1 MTKKENVSPVKDPL
15 VHNVV
20 LLNKL
25 PIHLH
30 KYLYPFFVLYIIL
43 LLVWIQFFDSKR
55 PDFAIAAAI
64 ALFLVQVI
72 TMLSC
77 FWSCNVRVL
86 LTCSKVDTTEEASF
100 VKVVPTPHNG
110 ATEIIK
116 LQRAPHKG
124 KLRTWFEFQKV
135 MYIYDDFEK
144 KRFYPISFPISES
157 FNFYQSSKGLAN
169 DEQLN
174 EALHTYGENEMEMVI
189 PEFKVL
195 FQERATAPFFV
206 FQVFCV
212 VLWCLDEYWYYSLF
226 TLAMLVGFEC
236 TLVQQQLRN
245 MAEIRKMGNK
255 SHKINVYRSRK
266 WRQIDSNKLVA
277 GDIVSLVRSTPQE
290 EKLVPCD
297 ILLLRGR
304 LIVDEAMLTGESVPQ
319 MKEPIESA
327 NGDTVLD
334 LDAHSRVHLISGGT
348 RIVQHDPPAKVNS
361 SSADQSNV
369 VTSGVSRPGDNGC
382 VGYVLRTGFSTSQ
395 GKLLRTILFGV
406 KRVTANNL
414 ETFAFIV
421 FLLMFAIAAA
431 AYVWVVGTADPE
443 RSKYKLLLN
452 CILILTSV
460 VPPELPIVLSLA
472 VNSSLLALTKLYVF
486 CTEPFRIPFAGKIDV
501 CCFDK
506 TGTLTSDSLMVEG
519 IAGTDPENP
528 LQLCAVTE
536 APVLTQKAVASCHAL
551 ANVNDE
557 LIGDPLEQAMFN
569 AVEWNITKADVVIP
583 RKKQAA
589 FTPLKIVH
597 RFHFTSTLKRMSTIV
612 SEETHNRQTHLIC
625 CKGAAEVLKN
635 MLESVPANYDKV
647 HQQLAQRGARV
658 LALAMRD
665 CERVFT
671 SSEIRSM
678 KREDIERDLQ
688 FVGFIVVSSPLKKDS
703 KSVISEIKASS
714 HHVSMI
720 TGDNPLTACHVGRV
734 LKFLHPTRSLLLS
747 NDQGAWVWKSV
758 LESDDCEQIRIKCD
772 KLSFKSIAKYDLC
785 LTGDGLS
792 HLLKMDNKYFNKVLP
807 LVRIFA
813 RVSPKQKEQIITS
826 MKQLNFNVVMCGD
839 GTNDVGALKHA
850 HVGVA
855 LLSGSKKVA
864 GKKSKLET
872 AGKTAIGNNK
882 LKNRNAARFV
892 AEDRNRNNRTNPQ
905 PRAAPARN
913 PRQERIANQKKQ
925 LQKMLDEMQEA
936 EGPQFVKLGD
946 ASVAA
951 PFSYKLSSTNAVCH
965 IIKQGRCTLV
975 TTLQMFKI
983 LALNALILAY
993 SQSVLSID
1001 GVKFSDGQATL
1012 QGLLLAGCFLF
1023 ISRSKPVEVLSKHR
1037 PLPNIFNLYTV
1048 LTVTFQFAVHFASLF
1063 YLVTQAKLSDPDRVV
1078 DYEAEFEA
1086 NLLNSTVYILSLA
1099 IQIITFAVNYR
1110 GRPYMESIVENR
1122 SLLYSLSGAF
1132 LFLLALLFDYMPDVN
1147 DQFEIVHFTNEFRN
1161 KIAFVLFAIIG
1172 ATWFV
1177 DRLLRLLFGWGS
1189 LRKIR

>member
-1 MTKKENVSPVKDPL
+1 MTRKQNVSPVKDPL
-15 VHNVV
+15 VDNVV

-25 PIHLH
+25 PVHSH
-30 KYLYPFFVLYIIL
+30 KYLFPFFVLYIL
-43 LLVWIQFFDSKR
+43 LALVWIKVFQSQR

-64 ALFLVQVI
+64 VLFLAQVI

-86 LTCSKVDTTEEASF
+86 LTCSKAETTDEASF

-110 ATEIIK
+110 ETEILK
-116 LQRAPHKG
+116 LQRVPHKG
-124 KLRTWFEFQKV
+124 KIRTWFEFQKV
-135 MYIYDDFEK
+135 MYIYDDEEK
-144 KRFYPISFPISES
+144 RRFYPISFPIKES
-157 FNFYQSSKGLAN
+157 FNFYQSSKGLAT

-255 SHKINVYRSRK
+255 SHKMNVYRNRK
-266 WRQIDSNKLVA
+266 WRQVDSNKLVA
-277 GDIVSLVRSTPQE
+277 GDVVSLVRSTREE

-334 LDAHSRVHLISGGT
+334 LEAHSRVHLISGGT
-348 RIVQHDPPAKVNS
+348 RIVQHDPPAKS
-361 SSADQSNV
+361 SSQDQQNV
-369 VTSGVSRPGDNGC
+369 VPSGVSRPGDNGC

-406 KRVTANNL
+406 KRVTANSL

-431 AYVWVVGTADPE
+431 AYVWITGTADPE
-443 RSKYKLLLN
+443 RSRYKLLLN

-472 VNSSLLALTKLYVF
+472 VNSSLLALSKLYVF

-528 LQLCAVTE
+528 LRLCAVTE
-536 APVLTQKAVASCHAL
+536 APVLTQKVVASCHAL

-557 LIGDPLEQAMFN
+557 LIGDPLEQAMLN
-569 AVEWNITKADVVIP
+569 SVEWNVTKADVVIP
-583 RKKQAA
+583 RKKSAS

-612 SEETHNRQTHLIC
+612 SEETQNRQTHLIC
-625 CKGAAEVLKN
+625 CKGAAEVIKN

-665 CERVFT
+665 CQRVFT
-671 SSEIRSM
+671 STEIRSM

-688 FVGFIVVSSPLKKDS
+688 FVGFIVVSSPLKRDS
-703 KSVISEIKASS
+703 KAVISEIKASS
-714 HHVSMI
+714 HHVTMI

-734 LKFLHPTRSLLLS
+734 LKFLHPTKSLLLS
-747 NDQGAWVWKSV
+747 NDQGTWVWKSV
-758 LESDDCEQIRIKCD
+758 LESDDCEQVRIKCD
-772 KLSFKSIAKYDLC
+772 KSTYKNIAKYDLC
-785 LTGDGLS
+785 LTGEGMS
-792 HLLKMDNKYFNKVLP
+792 HLLKMDSWYFNKVLP

-864 GKKSKLET
+864 GKKPKLEG
-872 AGKTAIGNNK
+872 GKTAVGNNK
-882 LKNRNAARFV
+882 LRKRDGAKIP
-892 AEDRNRNNRTNPQ
+892 EDRIRNNRAQ
-905 PRAAPARN
+905 ERSRGQVGRN
-913 PRQERIANQKKQ
+913 LRQERLANQKKQ
-925 LQKMLDEMQEA
+925 LQKMLDEMQE

-1037 PLPNIFNLYTV
+1037 PLPNIFNLYTI
-1048 LTVTFQFAVHFASLF
+1048 LTVIFQFAVHFASLF
-1063 YLVTQAKLSDPDRVV
+1063 YLVTEAKLNDPDRVV

-1099 IQIITFAVNYR
+1099 IQVITFAINYR

-1122 SLLYSLSGAF
+1122 SLLYSLGGAF
-1132 LFLLALLFDYMPDVN
+1132 LFLLALLFDYMPEVN
-1147 DQFEIVHFTNEFRN
+1147 DQFEIVHFTVDFRN
-1161 KIAFVLFAIIG
+1161 KIAVVLFGIIG
-1172 ATWFV
+1172 TTWLF
-1177 DRLLRLLFGWGS
+1177 DRFLRLLFGWGS
-1189 LRKIR
+1189 LKKVKK